1 MQRLPQRR
9 LAAQTRISTAHR
21 KHKHVL
27 LRFIPTA
34 DGSRDCHQATH
45 AHGKALLLTSRLSY
59 YFLNEKLH
67 LHSALGYAGCVGG
80 PACHPLRP
88 HTDFVTSS
96 ARLRFVVRKQPWSSR
111 RRKEE
116 SKQAQAGGTQTWS
129 TQRAPSSSSHP
140 GRDRELHPA
149 LQKAKGKAPSCLLRH
164 GGRSSEMQQGV
175 NRTLSWHSQNTEH
188 RQIRPLLSPREWSPA
203 AASKQRRR
211 GVGIRGS
218 AKAWT
223 CLGGLLPQP
232 GALATSLGSLSP
244 QHRPIWTQGQ
254 GRPPPD
260 GHCSRTQLMSSVLSW
275 KVTVQRLNLRNR
287 NR

>member
-1 MQRLPQRR
+1 MQRLPQRC

-27 LRFIPTA
+27 PRFIPTA

-88 HTDFVTSS
+88 HIDFVTSS

-116 SKQAQAGGTQTWS
+116 SRQAGRQDADLEHTEGSLLILTSRKGQG
-129 TQRAPSSSSHP
+129 A
-140 GRDRELHPA
+140 A
-149 LQKAKGKAPSCLLRH
+149 FCFAKG
-164 GGRSSEMQQGV
+164 QGKS
-175 NRTLSWHSQNTEH
+175 T
-188 RQIRPLLSPREWSPA
+188 LLSPETWRPQFRDAARGQQDPVMALSKHRASSDPSP
-203 AASKQRRR
+203 
-211 GVGIRGS
+211 
-218 AKAWT
+218 
-223 CLGGLLPQP
+223 PF
-232 GALATSLGSLSP
+232 
-244 QHRPIWTQGQ
+244 
-254 GRPPPD
+254 PP
-260 GHCSRTQLMSSVLSW
+260 
-275 KVTVQRLNLRNR
+275 
-287 NR
+287 